1 VSLRGRLRNL
11 EREAA
16 VSLVVVEHGD
26 SKTSRFREDEVFPDC
41 FLQEMER
48 GARHFAGEH
57 PGEAHPFVV
66 ALRSAT
72 NLDALMRREQGTM
85 VGHFLGED
93 EIIRG
98 VRERPGPAV
107 REISSGVYE

>member
-1 VSLRGRLRNL
+1 MRGRLRNL

-26 SKTSRFREDEVFPDC
+26 SKTSRFREDEVFPNC
-41 FLQEMER
+41 CLQEMER
-48 GARHFAGEH
+48 GAQHFAGEH

-72 NLDALMRREQGTM
+72 NQDAL
-85 VGHFLGED
+85 
-93 EIIRG
+93 
-98 VRERPGPAV
+98 
-107 REISSGVYE
+107 